1 MRKKSVK
8 ANPKKREEQP
18 VLKDWLDQD
27 LVKQLQNKKKEL
39 KDQKERQEE
48 EEKRRKIEEKRK
60 KEANK
65 SFEELLNDSN
75 LDWKSFK

>member
-1 MRKKSVK
+1 MRKNK
-8 ANPKKREEQP
+8 ANSKKREEQP

-27 LVKQLQNKKKEL
+27 LVKQLQSKKKEL
-39 KDQKERQEE
+39 KDQAERQEE
-48 EEKRRKIEEKRK
+48 EEKKKRLEEKRK